1 MTLRTWLKIGF
12 SVWLAFLGAGGLG
25 AQHLLTERARA
36 HTLVAEYRQQSER
49 QQDTIQELRET
60 IRQLKASQVHYV
72 APASYGIEHYAS
84 PITFEQGLA
93 FIAEARWSHQ
103 ELLNKSASGQ
113 RVEYTTEAWE
123 RKWVERYDQLR
134 ELLLAARKGD

>member
-25 AQHLLTERARA
+25 AQHLLAERARA
-36 HTLVAEYRQQSER
+36 YALVAECRQQSER

-60 IRQLKASQVHYV
+60 IRQLSSTQMQLV

-84 PITFEQGLA
+84 PISLAEGLA
-93 FIAEARWSHQ
+93 IIAEARWSHQ
-103 ELLNKSASGQ
+103 ELLNKFASGQ

-134 ELLLAARKGD
+134 ELLLETRKGG